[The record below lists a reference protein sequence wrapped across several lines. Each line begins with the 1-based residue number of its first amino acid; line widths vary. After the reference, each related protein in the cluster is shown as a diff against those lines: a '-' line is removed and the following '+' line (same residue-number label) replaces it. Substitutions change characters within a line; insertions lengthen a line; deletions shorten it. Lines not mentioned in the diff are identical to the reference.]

1 MLMVRND
8 ACVGRGHRSTGP
20 RGPGRPAGAGLGAA
34 DGAGRGE
41 GWNEGAGLGVGRCA
55 GATLGAGDGAGANCD
70 AVGAGRVCT
79 FWRMLAEGAGAAG
92 RKVSWRKAGGA
103 EGAGATEG
111 FAAGRE
117 GTLAFGM
124 TMGRE
129 IGAADC
135 GGADCT
141 EGPGIDALGVG
152 FAGITD
158 GREVVTGVGRDPD
171 SNPDPDRA
179 VGIREADPGL
189 GAPRGEAGSV
199 GTARG
204 MGTLRDSGGR
214 EGVTL
219 GVGVVGL
226 VGVVDVVGV
235 VDGFPK
241 TFGATA
247 VGVLPPLPGR
257 VVGGSVWVNRSVGLL
272 VGRGAGRPGDDE
284 GATLAD
290 GMLAGRFGL
299 SEPLADGTVSGREF
313 SGEMPMRSGRP
324 PEFGVG
330 ANRETSGRLRTDSG
344 GREAWVG
351 TAGRYTATSAGRPP
365 EGLGR
370 ELAKA

>member
-1 MLMVRND
+1 
-8 ACVGRGHRSTGP
+8 
-20 RGPGRPAGAGLGAA
+20 
-34 DGAGRGE
+34 
-41 GWNEGAGLGVGRCA
+41 
-55 GATLGAGDGAGANCD
+55 
-70 AVGAGRVCT
+70 
-79 FWRMLAEGAGAAG
+79 
-92 RKVSWRKAGGA
+92 
-103 EGAGATEG
+103 
-111 FAAGRE
+111 
-117 GTLAFGM
+117 
-124 TMGRE
+124 MGRE
-129 IGAADC
+129 TGAADC
-135 GGADCT
+135 EGVDRT
-141 EGPGIDALGVG
+141 EGGGVDALGVG

-171 SNPDPDRA
+171 STPDPDLA

-204 MGTLRDSGGR
+204 MGVLRDSVGR
-214 EGVTL
+214 EGVTM

-226 VGVVDVVGV
+226 VGVVGVVG
-235 VDGFPK
+235 GFPK
-241 TFGATA
+241 LFGATA
-247 VGVLPPLPGR
+247 FGVPPPLPGR
-257 VVGGSVWVNRSVGLL
+257 VVGGSVCVNRSVGLL
-272 VGRGAGRPGDDE
+272 VGRGAGRPGDE
-284 GATLAD
+284 AGATLAD

-299 SEPLADGTVSGREF
+299 SEPAADGTVIGREF

-324 PEFGVG
+324 AEFGLG